1 MDSAISMDYCK
12 DVLPIPQ
19 FEGTCWFNSLL
30 MAIFYSELMR
40 NFFISEL
47 PNIKERLVKHPKV
60 MEILEDLLFNN
71 YRINEK
77 NNQHFYNAFRPE
89 NILKE
94 LNKADKKIF
103 FADDTIIESGFQG
116 KLYVDQMFKFLNVKE
131 KVLYLDITSEHRY
144 RLTHKNADVIGY
156 EIDKEGFI
164 TVHYEQFSK
173 IPRSNPYWKF
183 RALNKT
189 SVYEF
194 KTTKRYN
201 MPEDI
206 DVINLNMINTSAA
219 PPEVLQFKNSRF
231 VLDSMMI
238 GNFNFESCK
247 MGHEIAGITC
257 KSKKYL
263 YNGWTGKTNDPALKI
278 KVDELYDAI
287 QEKEKELQTFK
298 KQFSWKGLVSKK
310 ERQNKDNALN
320 NIHDELSDLEDEF
333 MVQMKLYQREKPCNL
348 VRYDWGTDDKNFC
361 IDTEKC
367 EYPKRSSESDLCF
380 NVKMGPRSYM
390 YVRDKFKDMDRA
402 SAIQS
407 YKKLPEKPST
417 PKKPEKK
424 ECPPEKILNP
434 KTNQCVSRTGV
445 VGKKLLVEAEAK
457 KPSPPK
463 RKECPPEKI
472 LNPKTNQCVS
482 RTGVVGKKL
491 LVEAEAKKPSPSK
504 RKECP
509 PEKILNPKTNQCV
522 SRTGVVGKKLVKG
535 Q

>member
-19 FEGTCWFNSLL
+19 FGGTCWFNSLL
-30 MAIFYSELMR
+30 MAMFYSELMR
-40 NFFISEL
+40 NFFINEL
-47 PNIKERLVKHPKV
+47 PNIREKLVKHPKV

-77 NNQHFYNAFRPE
+77 NNQHFYNAFQPE
-89 NILKE
+89 NILRE

-131 KVLYLDITSEHRY
+131 KVFYLDISSEHRY
-144 RLTHKNADVIGY
+144 RLASKNADTIGY
-156 EIDKEGFI
+156 EIDKEGVI
-164 TVHYEQFSK
+164 RVHYEHFSK

-183 RALNKT
+183 RALNK
-189 SVYEF
+189 SVVLDF
-194 KTTKRYN
+194 KTPKRYN
-201 MPEDI
+201 MPEDV
-206 DVINLNMINTSAA
+206 DVINLNITNTTDA
-219 PPEVLQFKNSRF
+219 PPEVLQFKNAQF
-231 VLDSMMI
+231 VLDSMMM

-263 YNGWTGKTNDPALKI
+263 YNGWTGKTKDPALKI
-278 KVDELYDAI
+278 KVDDLYDAI
-287 QEKEKELQTFK
+287 REKEEEFRRFK

-310 ERQNKDNALN
+310 ERQKQEENLKKIN
-320 NIHDELSDLEDEF
+320 DELSDLEDEF
-333 MVQMKLYQREKPCNL
+333 MVQMKLYQRERPCNL

-367 EYPKRSSESDLCF
+367 EYPKRSSDSDLCF

-407 YKKLPEKPST
+407 YKKLPKKPST
-417 PKKPEKK
+417 PRKPEKK
-424 ECPPEKILNP
+424 VCPPEKILNP
-434 KTNQCVSRTGV
+434 KTNQCVLRTGA
-445 VGKKLLVEAEAK
+445 VGKKLLEEQQPRKPEK
-457 KPSPPK
+457 KV
-463 RKECPPEKI
+463 CPPEKM
-472 LNPKTNQCVS
+472 LNPKTNQCVL
-482 RTGVVGKKL
+482 RTGAVGKRL
-491 LVEAEAKKPSPSK
+491 STATA
-504 RKECP
+504 
-509 PEKILNPKTNQCV
+509 IHD
-522 SRTGVVGKKLVKG
+522 
-535 Q
+535 